1 MATVAN
7 YAGMQAQETDWRSDR
22 SLAYGLFRFTFGI
35 NIMFRGVTRI
45 VLGRPAFIAYMLAQF
60 KDVPVMPPAFLIPFA
75 TVLPYVESV
84 IGLLILVGF
93 KTREALV
100 ACSLMIAAL
109 TFGTMLRNDF
119 TNAWLQLTY
128 AIALFLLMAFRSWNR
143 ISVDGMK

>member
-7 YAGMQAQETDWRSDR
+7 YADTQAQETDWRSDR
-22 SLAYGLFRFTFGI
+22 SLAYGLFRFTFGV
-35 NIMFRGVTRI
+35 NVMMRGVVRI

-60 KDVPVMPPAFLIPFA
+60 KDVPVMPPTFLIPFA

-84 IGLLILVGF
+84 IGLLIILGF
-93 KTREALV
+93 KTREALI

-119 TNAWLQLTY
+119 TIAWLQL
-128 AIALFLLMAFRSWNR
+128 
-143 ISVDGMK
+143 